1 MTKGFGRSA
10 DLNPPY
16 NPKPPKVMEGPSTDK
31 EGPFPQTTGVQG
43 DYTRGSVRSGAPEA
57 GSKLPKGR
65 GYGAAK
71 RG

>member
-1 MTKGFGRSA
+1 VQEIATVT
-10 DLNPPY
+10 P
-16 NPKPPKVMEGPSTDK
+16 DK
-31 EGPFPQTTGVQG
+31 AGPFPQTTGVQG
-43 DYTRGSVRSGAPEA
+43 DNTRGSARGGSPEA

>member
-1 MTKGFGRSA
+1 MARGFGQSSKG
-10 DLNPPY
+10 DSCY
-16 NPKPPKVMEGPSTDK
+16 KVQEIATATPEK
-31 EGPFPQTTGVQG
+31 AGPFPQTTGVQG
-43 DYTRGSVRSGAPEA
+43 DNTRGSARGGSPEA

>member
-1 MTKGFGRSA
+1 MRGFGQSSKGDSCYKVKEIASA
-10 DLNPPY
+10 TP
-16 NPKPPKVMEGPSTDK
+16 DK
-31 EGPFPQTTGVQG
+31 EGPFPDVRGGAQG
-43 DYTRGSVRSGAPEA
+43 DYTKGSVRGGAPEA